1 MCHTASNSC
10 SRSRQYLQQ
19 QQQHSNAQQCTANH
33 SNAQNLKDT
42 WKEPAQRRN
51 MARAVA
57 RLAERAAAKIQAL
70 FISVHVACCK
80 GNFGRDHDTSLCL
93 IVFVWIGLF
102 WLDLC
107 FLGCHVMAWISR
119 GCYWLLGLLVTSCC
133 KVAVT
138 WEYHRSLCHKMPHGP
153 CCTMLYLY
161 VTMCLSSVPL
171 PGESEVG
178 KGESSR
184 EVARRLLAVFIL
196 QRGRHFQEE
205 DGRDHSNR
213 SASTLPYHALVWL
226 LYTFVMSIFYT
237 III

>member
-10 SRSRQYLQQ
+10 SRSPKGTC
-19 QQQHSNAQQCTANH
+19 STAMD

-57 RLAERAAAKIQAL
+57 RLAAERAAAKIQAL

-80 GNFGRDHDTSLCL
+80 GNFGWDHDTSLCL

-102 WLDLC
+102 WLYLC
-107 FLGCHVMAWISR
+107 FLGCHEMAWISR

-153 CCTMLYLY
+153 CWSMLYLY

-184 EVARRLLAVFIL
+184 EVARGLAVFIL
-196 QRGRHFQEE
+196 QRGHHFQEE

-226 LYTFVMSIFYT
+226 L
-237 III
+237 